1 MKKGKFYK
9 ETEEMFMGMGVKVR
23 VWGDYALFTR
33 PEMKVERCS
42 YDVITPS
49 AARGILEAIYW
60 HPGMRWVVDKI
71 YVKNPIQFT
80 SVRRN
85 EVKSKI
91 LASNVL
97 QAYNGGD
104 KPLYISSKAEIVQR
118 ASILLTKV
126 EYVIQAHFEM
136 TEQANATDNPGKF
149 KDIIMRRLRRG
160 ECYHMP
166 YFGCREF
173 PANFALYEE
182 KDVNTA
188 YDNVEE
194 KDLGF
199 MLFDMDYTD
208 KQDIRPMF
216 FRAVMRYGVLDLQD
230 CEVVR

>member
-60 HPGMRWVVDKI
+60 HPGMQWIVDKI